1 MRRSSLSLP
10 ITLGVIM
17 IVCLLL
23 LMVGWVTVMLWGA
36 LSSDEYSLM
45 YWVFLVLGTLF
56 LATILGSA
64 IAYLVTSIRIV
75 QFNKLLYLCI
85 DSVTHELKTPLAS
98 MKLCLQTLSRYNIP
112 VEDQTAFHE
121 RMLEDVERLDSLTS
135 QILQTWQLDA
145 GNAIADPPER
155 FLLNE
160 VLLDVTQTMIK
171 RHPEL
176 KYHVDVNC
184 DEELRIATGR
194 FLLELI
200 VRNLLD
206 NARKYSGSDAKIRV
220 TAIPWQ
226 RQQVVI
232 RVSDNGPGIPYNMQK
247 RVFRRFVRLGNE
259 LERRQK
265 GTGLGLYIVK
275 QCVKRLH
282 GKIRLRNNRS
292 GKGVSFYVYL
302 PNLTANWK
310 VDRQSTQAMP

>member
-23 LMVGWVTVMLWGA
+23 LMVSWVTVMLWGA

-112 VEDQTAFHE
+112 VEDQAAFHE
-121 RMLEDVERLDSLTS
+121 RMLEDVERLDLLTS

-145 GNAIADPPER
+145 GSAIADPPER

-160 VLLDVTQTMIK
+160 VLQDVTQAMIK

-176 KYHVDVNC
+176 EHHVELTC

-206 NARKYSGSDAKIRV
+206 NARKYSGSEPEIRV

-232 RVSDNGPGIPYNMQK
+232 RVSDNGPGIPRNMQK
-247 RVFRRFVRLGNE
+247 RIFRRFVRLGNE

-282 GKIRLRNNRS
+282 GKIRVRNNRS

-302 PNLTANWK
+302 PNLMANWK
-310 VDRQSTQAMP
+310 VDRLSGQAK